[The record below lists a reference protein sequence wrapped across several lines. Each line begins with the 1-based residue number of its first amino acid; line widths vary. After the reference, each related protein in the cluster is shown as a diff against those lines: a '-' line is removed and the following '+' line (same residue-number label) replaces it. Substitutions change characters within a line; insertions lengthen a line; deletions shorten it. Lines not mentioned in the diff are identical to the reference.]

1 MHWNTN
7 FYRVS
12 LLPRNFVCLCYRKK
26 KVIIFYFQFCSNFH
40 TKHQN
45 FLLSIRPVPTVI
57 GNFWAK
63 YRFRAHI
70 KHETK
75 STILQKTSI
84 HTNFLKVY
92 DLSLDNV
99 SQTYCDPHLKSWRI
113 IGENDAQKRPS
124 LFRYFS
130 WTEMD
135 CARSSLVF
143 PLFTFLMTL
152 TSGLC
157 SPGIVCYN

>member
-1 MHWNTN
+1 MWYSFESSDRTGQDRFPVTFSTLILRHLDFLWKTEQIESYSGHNILKFEKSWLKILQSLVPGLLCDLPRCADDICAMHWNTN

-12 LLPRNFVCLCYRKK
+12 LLTGNFVCLCYRKK

-45 FLLSIRPVPTVI
+45 FRLSIRPVPTVI

-75 STILQKTSI
+75 STIL
-84 HTNFLKVY
+84 
-92 DLSLDNV
+92 
-99 SQTYCDPHLKSWRI
+99 
-113 IGENDAQKRPS
+113 
-124 LFRYFS
+124 
-130 WTEMD
+130 
-135 CARSSLVF
+135 
-143 PLFTFLMTL
+143 
-152 TSGLC
+152 
-157 SPGIVCYN
+157 